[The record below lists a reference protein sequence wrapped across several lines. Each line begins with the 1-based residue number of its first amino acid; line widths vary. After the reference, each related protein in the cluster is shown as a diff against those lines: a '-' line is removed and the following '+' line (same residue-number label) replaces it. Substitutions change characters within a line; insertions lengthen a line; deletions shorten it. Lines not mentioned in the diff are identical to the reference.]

1 MIVAM
6 VNGGAL
12 LDYRTRD
19 GVTAMHRA
27 VQASNFEAVKTLLG
41 ESGFLVVSTYH
52 QETIWKNGLEGLD
65 LEERR
70 LVVSFGNKNESVW
83 VTENIMCTKSQR
95 NQHFTVA
102 FYIMGFLF

>member
-41 ESGFLVVSTYH
+41 ESGFRLMLVVRELY
-52 QETIWKNGLEGLD
+52 
-65 LEERR
+65 
-70 LVVSFGNKNESVW
+70 
-83 VTENIMCTKSQR
+83 
-95 NQHFTVA
+95 
-102 FYIMGFLF
+102 

>member
-1 MIVAM
+1 MIVAL

-41 ESGFLVVSTYH
+41 KFDFGLSLQSVNYMKIFLA
-52 QETIWKNGLEGLD
+52 GLG
-65 LEERR
+65 
-70 LVVSFGNKNESVW
+70 
-83 VTENIMCTKSQR
+83 
-95 NQHFTVA
+95 
-102 FYIMGFLF
+102 MGHR

>member
-41 ESGFLVVSTYH
+41 ELYFRLLSGTLREFIYLIFTG
-52 QETIWKNGLEGLD
+52 K
-65 LEERR
+65 
-70 LVVSFGNKNESVW
+70 
-83 VTENIMCTKSQR
+83 ENVQR
-95 NQHFTVA
+95 
-102 FYIMGFLF
+102 